1 MSATKYCNDPDH
13 CTYSDCPTAFCDRG
27 AEHSFAPPTGLGGK
41 RETPLLLPNDTKIRF
56 CNALDALR
64 RHAAEG
70 TSGECG
76 VCATYLRY
84 GDGDL
89 CEQGKVIITK
99 EMCYADTSLEL
110 PPNDQAEASG
120 ARGRPIANPDAP
132 AALPPAHGW
141 ADATENVK

>member
-1 MSATKYCNDPDH
+1 MSDAHQKYTSQQLDAIQRFNAAIREGP
-13 CTYSDCPTAFCDRG
+13 S
-27 AEHSFAPPTGLGGK
+27 SFAAPTGLGGN

-56 CNALDALR
+56 CNSLDALR

-99 EMCYADTSLEL
+99 EMCYADTSIEL
-110 PPNDQAEASG
+110 PPNESSSVT
-120 ARGRPIANPDAP
+120 R
-132 AALPPAHGW
+132 H
-141 ADATENVK
+141 TERNKCKPQ

>member
-1 MSATKYCNDPDH
+1 MSDANQPYTESQKDMIQRFNAAIREGP
-13 CTYSDCPTAFCDRG
+13 SELA
-27 AEHSFAPPTGLGGK
+27 APTGLGGK
-41 RETPLLLPNDTKIRF
+41 RETPVLLPNDTKIRF

-76 VCATYLRY
+76 RCATYLRY

-110 PPNDQAEASG
+110 PPNDKLSD
-120 ARGRPIANPDAP
+120 DA
-132 AALPPAHGW
+132 H
-141 ADATENVK
+141 